1 MDIALEHALQRD
13 YPALYSDCRESHFW
27 CEDGWYPLLRALSQA
42 VETYCQEND
51 IGIHVTQVKQKFGT
65 LRYYHGYDSTLTDA
79 QGDELSKIVDDYCD
93 RSRRICEKCGLPGTL
108 LVSGAYWHVACPEHA
123 DGGLTPGVFQQLQEA
138 KFKRR
143 ELPPEGP
150 LAARRLPADPKQ
162 DASTYRRFVAI
173 RLAHYAEEM
182 AEARTNCHRA
192 DGSAPVLHYLAGSIG
207 SGKTLLSAPL
217 RRQLGIAESAWV
229 DVDRYLP
236 SLPKDHARLVT
247 IAREAIRQWLPGEDD
262 ADRAMGLIP
271 AANEPLPELQ
281 VAYLLSNADWRRG
294 LDARQNLLVET
305 TFSLAGRFDQV
316 LESIRA
322 GAVVDLD
329 YVGVHDLD
337 TLVRRVQSRALGGDR
352 VDIPE
357 AQIERNLFSG
367 FTHAALVAHLAR
379 RLRVYDNRATVDL
392 NLQADYQPPLLLEI
406 ERGVILRQSAEPL
419 PWWAEILRDVAL
431 GADMGV
437 DMDALYH

>member
-1 MDIALEHALQRD
+1 MDIALEHALRRD
-13 YPALYSDCRESHFW
+13 YPALYSNCREIHFE

-42 VETYCQEND
+42 VETYCQENG
-51 IGIHVTQVKQKFGT
+51 IGLHVTQVKQKFGT
-65 LRYYHGYDSTLTDA
+65 LRYYYGYDATLTDA
-79 QGDELSKIVDDYCD
+79 QKHGLFQIVEDYGD
-93 RSRRICEKCGLPGTL
+93 RSRRICEHCGLPGTL

-123 DGGLTPGVFQQLQEA
+123 DGGLTPPAAFQQLREA
-138 KFKRR
+138 KFKQRG
-143 ELPPEGP
+143 LPPEGP
-150 LAARRLPADPKQ
+150 LAARGLPADPKQ

-247 IAREAIRQWLPGEDD
+247 MAREAIRQWLPDEDD
-262 ADRAMGLIP
+262 ADLAMGLIP

-294 LDARQNLLVET
+294 LDAHQNLLVET

-337 TLVRRVQSRALGGDR
+337 TLVRRVQSRAHRGAR
-352 VDIPE
+352 ADIPE
-357 AQIERNLFSG
+357 DRVSRNLLNG
-367 FTHAALVAHLAR
+367 FLHTALVARVAR
-379 RLRVYDNRATVDL
+379 RVRIYDNRTEMDL
-392 NLQADYQPPLLLEI
+392 AMHPDYQPPPKSS
-406 ERGVILRQSAEPL
+406 QAL
-419 PWWAEILRDVAL
+419 PASGGRKKKNLS
-431 GADMGV
+431 
-437 DMDALYH
+437 

>member
-65 LRYYHGYDSTLTDA
+65 LRYYYGYDSTLTDA

-123 DGGLTPGVFQQLQEA
+123 DGGLTPGAFQQLREA
-138 KFKRR
+138 KFKQRG
-143 ELPPEGP
+143 LPPEGP

-173 RLAHYAEEM
+173 RLAHSAEEM
-182 AEARTNCHRA
+182 AEARIYCHRA
-192 DGSAPVLHYLAGSIG
+192 DGSAPVLNYLAGSIG

-229 DVDRYLP
+229 DVDRYLS
-236 SLPKDHARLVT
+236 SLPKDHERLVT

-262 ADRAMGLIP
+262 AGWAMGLIP

-322 GAVVDLD
+322 EAVVDLD

-337 TLVRRVQSRALGGDR
+337 TLVQRVQSRALRSDR

-392 NLQADYQPPLLLEI
+392 NVQTDYQPPLLLEV
-406 ERGVILRQSAEPL
+406 EKGVILRQSTKPL

-437 DMDALYH
+437 DVDALYR

>member
-1 MDIALEHALQRD
+1 
-13 YPALYSDCRESHFW
+13 
-27 CEDGWYPLLRALSQA
+27 
-42 VETYCQEND
+42 
-51 IGIHVTQVKQKFGT
+51 
-65 LRYYHGYDSTLTDA
+65 
-79 QGDELSKIVDDYCD
+79 
-93 RSRRICEKCGLPGTL
+93 
-108 LVSGAYWHVACPEHA
+108 
-123 DGGLTPGVFQQLQEA
+123 
-138 KFKRR
+138 
-143 ELPPEGP
+143 LPPEGP

-162 DASTYRRFVAI
+162 DALTYRRFVAI

-247 IAREAIRQWLPGEDD
+247 MAREAIRQWLPDEDD
-262 ADRAMGLIP
+262 ADLAMGLIP

-337 TLVRRVQSRALGGDR
+337 TLVQRVQSRALGSDR
-352 VDIPE
+352 VGIPE

-367 FTHAALVAHLAR
+367 FTYAALVAHLAR
-379 RLRVYDNRATVDL
+379 RLRVYDNRATMDL

-406 ERGVILRQSAEPL
+406 ERGVILRQSTEPL

>member
-1 MDIALEHALQRD
+1 MDIALEHALRRD
-13 YPALYSDCRESHFW
+13 YPALYSNCREIHFE

-42 VETYCQEND
+42 VETYCQENG
-51 IGIHVTQVKQKFGT
+51 IGLHVTQVKQKFGT
-65 LRYYHGYDSTLTDA
+65 LRYYYGYDATLTDA
-79 QGDELSKIVDDYCD
+79 QKHGLFQIVEDYGD
-93 RSRRICEKCGLPGTL
+93 RSRRICEHCGLPGTL

-123 DGGLTPGVFQQLQEA
+123 DGGLTPPAAFQQLREA
-138 KFKRR
+138 RFKQRG
-143 ELPPEGP
+143 LPPEGP
-150 LAARRLPADPKQ
+150 LAARGLPADPKR

-182 AEARTNCHRA
+182 AEARTNGHRA

-247 IAREAIRQWLPGEDD
+247 MAREAIRQWLPDEDD

-337 TLVRRVQSRALGGDR
+337 T
-352 VDIPE
+352 
-357 AQIERNLFSG
+357 
-367 FTHAALVAHLAR
+367 
-379 RLRVYDNRATVDL
+379 
-392 NLQADYQPPLLLEI
+392 
-406 ERGVILRQSAEPL
+406 
-419 PWWAEILRDVAL
+419 
-431 GADMGV
+431 
-437 DMDALYH
+437 

>member
-1 MDIALEHALQRD
+1 MDIALEHALRRD
-13 YPALYSDCRESHFW
+13 YPALYSDCRESHFE

-42 VETYCQEND
+42 VETYCQENG

-65 LRYYHGYDSTLTDA
+65 LRYYYGYDAKLTDA
-79 QGDELSKIVDDYCD
+79 QKHGLFQIVEDYGD
-93 RSRRICEKCGLPGTL
+93 RSRRICEHCGLPGTL

-123 DGGLTPGVFQQLQEA
+123 NGGLTPGAFQQLQEA
-138 KFKRR
+138 KFKQRG
-143 ELPPEGP
+143 LPPEGP

-162 DASTYRRFVAI
+162 DALTYRRFVAI

-182 AEARTNCHRA
+182 AEARTNCYRA
-192 DGSAPVLHYLAGSIG
+192 DGSAPVLHYVAGSIG

-236 SLPKDHARLVT
+236 SLPKDYAHLVT
-247 IAREAIRQWLPGEDD
+247 MAREAIRQWLPDEDD

-337 TLVRRVQSRALGGDR
+337 TLVQRVQSRALDSDR
-352 VDIPE
+352 VEIPE

-406 ERGVILRQSAEPL
+406 EQGVILRQSTEPL